1 MSVPDIQAV
10 IDLTGETVTLRRE
23 PATDVT
29 VKATVRGYAEADLVG
44 SIIQGDVKVII
55 GNAEIAATAWPGPPA
70 QGDKIIRDS
79 KTLHV
84 MSCETRNWFEDGA
97 VHILQL
103 RG

>member
-23 PATDVT
+23 PGTDVT
-29 VKATVRGYAEADLVG
+29 VKAILREYGEKDLTG
-44 SIIQGDVKVII
+44 NIIQGDVRVII
-55 GNAEIAATAWPGPPA
+55 GNAEIAAAAWPGPPA

-79 KTLHV
+79 KIFHV
-84 MSCETRNWFEDGA
+84 MAAETRNWFEDA
-97 VHILQL
+97 AEHRMQC